1 MIKQSDL
8 QKKYQECRQN
18 MSNYFLEYY
27 FKEKISQIDK
37 EGRFKMFNNPTLM
50 NKWGEADSKYFEK
63 SRNIA
68 SMGYIYNESE
78 EEKRRKKEIK
88 HINLYCGYSDEVINN
103 WLRNNNEFSYD
114 RTIKDSLDYLINSF
128 IIKDDTIVV
137 RRIYQALKVKDKK
150 VGDVLVDKAF
160 LSTSLNINYR
170 LNYQSEEEKLNNEAL
185 CIIKVPKGTNG
196 VYIQNALEEG
206 KRKDEYEILF
216 NRETQLEIEYKKRIF
231 NNYLLVL
238 KMIKN

>member
-1 MIKQSDL
+1 MKLYDL
-8 QKKYQECRQN
+8 RKKYRECKKN
-18 MSNYFLEYY
+18 IANYFLEYY
-27 FKEKISQIDK
+27 FRKETSQIKK
-37 EGRFKMFNNPTLM
+37 ERKFKIFNNPTLM
-50 NKWGEADSKYFEK
+50 DKWGEADSNYFKK
-63 SRNIA
+63 SRVIA
-68 SMGYIYNESE
+68 SKGYIPNETQ
-78 EEKRRKKEIK
+78 EEKRRKKELRDIG
-88 HINLYCGYSDEVINN
+88 LYCGYSDNNINN
-103 WLRNNNEFSYD
+103 WLRDNSAFCFDKS
-114 RTIKDSLDYLINSF
+114 IKDSLDNIINGF
-128 IIKDDTIVV
+128 IIKDDIIVV

-170 LNYQSEEEKLNNEAL
+170 LNYQSKEEKLNNEAL
-185 CIIKVPKGTNG
+185 CIIKVPKCANG

-206 KRKDEYEILF
+206 KRRDEYEILF

>member
-1 MIKQSDL
+1 M
-8 QKKYQECRQN
+8 
-18 MSNYFLEYY
+18 
-27 FKEKISQIDK
+27 
-37 EGRFKMFNNPTLM
+37 
-50 NKWGEADSKYFEK
+50 
-63 SRNIA
+63 
-68 SMGYIYNESE
+68 
-78 EEKRRKKEIK
+78 
-88 HINLYCGYSDEVINN
+88 
-103 WLRNNNEFSYD
+103 
-114 RTIKDSLDYLINSF
+114 
-128 IIKDDTIVV
+128 
-137 RRIYQALKVKDKK
+137 KVKSKK

-196 VYIQNALEEG
+196 VYIQNALEG

>member
-1 MIKQSDL
+1 MNKQFNL
-8 QKKYQECRQN
+8 QKKYQECKQN

-27 FKEKISQIDK
+27 FRKETSQIKK
-37 EGRFKMFNNPTLM
+37 EGKFKMFNNPTLM
-50 NKWGEADSKYFEK
+50 DKWGEADSNYFEK
-63 SRNIA
+63 SRVIA
-68 SMGYIYNESE
+68 SKGYIPNETQ
-78 EEKRRKKEIK
+78 EEKRRKKELRDIE
-88 HINLYCGYSDEVINN
+88 LYCGYSDNNINN
-103 WLRNNNEFSYD
+103 WLRNNNESSYD
-114 RTIKDSLDYLINSF
+114 KTIKDSLDYLINSF
-128 IIKDDTIVV
+128 IIKDDIIVV
-137 RRIYQALKVKDKK
+137 RRIYQALKVKSKK

>member
-27 FKEKISQIDK
+27 FRKETSQIKK
-37 EGRFKMFNNPTLM
+37 EGKFKMFNNPTLM
-50 NKWGEADSKYFEK
+50 DKWGEADSNYFEK
-63 SRNIA
+63 SRVIA
-68 SMGYIYNESE
+68 SN
-78 EEKRRKKEIK
+78 
-88 HINLYCGYSDEVINN
+88 NINN
-103 WLRNNNEFSYD
+103 WLRNNNESSYD
-114 RTIKDSLDYLINSF
+114 KTIKDSLDYLINSF
-128 IIKDDTIVV
+128 IIKDDIIVV
-137 RRIYQALKVKDKK
+137 RRIYQALKVKSKK

>member
-1 MIKQSDL
+1 MNKQFDL
-8 QKKYQECRQN
+8 QKRYQECRQN

-27 FKEKISQIDK
+27 FKEKISQIEK

-50 NKWGEADSKYFEK
+50 DKWGEADSKYFEK

-150 VGDVLVDKAF
+150 VGDVFVDKAF
-160 LSTSLNINYR
+160 ISTSLNINYR

-206 KRKDEYEILF
+206 KRRDEYEILF

>member
-1 MIKQSDL
+1 MNKQFDL
-8 QKKYQECRQN
+8 QKRYQECRQN

-27 FKEKISQIDK
+27 FKEKISQIEK

-50 NKWGEADSKYFEK
+50 DKWGEADSKYFEK

-88 HINLYCGYSDEVINN
+88 HIDLYCGYSDTAINN
-103 WLRNNNEFSYD
+103 WLRDNSAFCFDKS
-114 RTIKDSLDYLINSF
+114 IKDSLDNIINSS
-128 IIKDDTIVV
+128 IIKDDIIVV
-137 RRIYQALKVKDKK
+137 RRIYQALKVKSKK
-150 VGDVLVDKAF
+150 IGDILVDKAF

-206 KRKDEYEILF
+206 KRRDEYEILF

>member
-1 MIKQSDL
+1 MKLYDL
-8 QKKYQECRQN
+8 RKKYRECKKN
-18 MSNYFLEYY
+18 IANYFLEYY
-27 FKEKISQIDK
+27 FRKETSQIK
-37 EGRFKMFNNPTLM
+37 KKRKFKIFNNPTLM
-50 NKWGEADSKYFEK
+50 DKWGEADSNYFEK
-63 SRNIA
+63 SRVIA
-68 SMGYIYNESE
+68 SKGYIPNETQ
-78 EEKRRKKEIK
+78 EEKRRKKELRDIG
-88 HINLYCGYSDEVINN
+88 LYCGYSDNNINN
-103 WLRNNNEFSYD
+103 WLRDNSAFCFDKS
-114 RTIKDSLDYLINSF
+114 IKDSLDNIINSS
-128 IIKDDTIVV
+128 IIKDDIIVV

-150 VGDVLVDKAF
+150 VGDVLADKAF

-206 KRKDEYEILF
+206 KRRDEYEILF

-238 KMIKN
+238 KMVRN

>member
-1 MIKQSDL
+1 MMKL
-8 QKKYQECRQN
+8 YNLRRKFRELKKN
-18 MSNYFLEYY
+18 IANYFLEYY
-27 FKEKISQIDK
+27 FRKETSQIKK

-50 NKWGEADSKYFEK
+50 DKWGEADSKYFEK

-88 HINLYCGYSDEVINN
+88 HINLYCGYSDTAINN
-103 WLRNNNEFSYD
+103 WLRDNSAFCFDKS
-114 RTIKDSLDYLINSF
+114 IKDSLDNIINSS
-128 IIKDDTIVV
+128 IIKDDIIVV
-137 RRIYQALKVKDKK
+137 RRIYQALKVKDKR

-170 LNYQSEEEKLNNEAL
+170 LNYQSEEEKFNNEAL

-196 VYIQNALEEG
+196 VYIQNALEKG
-206 KRKDEYEILF
+206 KRRDEYEILF

-238 KMIKN
+238 KMIEN

>member
-1 MIKQSDL
+1 MIKQFDL
-8 QKKYQECRQN
+8 QKRYQECRQN

-27 FKEKISQIDK
+27 FKEKISQIEK
-37 EGRFKMFNNPTLM
+37 EGTIKMFNNPTLM
-50 NKWGEADSKYFEK
+50 DKWGEADSKYFEK

-78 EEKRRKKEIK
+78 EEKRRKKEIQ
-88 HINLYCGYSDEVINN
+88 HIDLYCGYSDTAINN
-103 WLRNNNEFSYD
+103 WLRDNSAFCFDKS
-114 RTIKDSLDYLINSF
+114 IKDSLDNIINSS
-128 IIKDDTIVV
+128 IIKDDIIVV

-170 LNYQSEEEKLNNEAL
+170 LNYQSEEEKFNNEAL

-196 VYIQNALEEG
+196 VYIQNALEKG
-206 KRKDEYEILF
+206 KRRDEYEILF

-238 KMIKN
+238 KMIRN

>member
-1 MIKQSDL
+1 MIKQFDL
-8 QKKYQECRQN
+8 QKRYQECRQN

-27 FKEKISQIDK
+27 FRKETSQIKK
-37 EGRFKMFNNPTLM
+37 EGKFKMFNNPTLM
-50 NKWGEADSKYFEK
+50 DKWGEADSNYFEK
-63 SRNIA
+63 SRVIA
-68 SMGYIYNESE
+68 SKGYIPNETQ
-78 EEKRRKKEIK
+78 EEKRRKKELRDIE
-88 HINLYCGYSDEVINN
+88 LYCGYSDNNINN
-103 WLRNNNEFSYD
+103 WLRNNNESSYD
-114 RTIKDSLDYLINSF
+114 KTIKDSLDYLINSF
-128 IIKDDTIVV
+128 IIKDDIIVV
-137 RRIYQALKVKDKK
+137 RRIYQALKVKSKK